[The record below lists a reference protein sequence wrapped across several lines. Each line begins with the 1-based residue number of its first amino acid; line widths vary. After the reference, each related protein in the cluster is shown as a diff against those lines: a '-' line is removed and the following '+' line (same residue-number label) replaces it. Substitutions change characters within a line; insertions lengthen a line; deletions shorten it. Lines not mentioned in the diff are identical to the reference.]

1 MINASNWS
9 KNNGRVLKA
18 ASTSCVNTF
27 RTFLKIVEARDNK
40 VGGKRF
46 GAAAGVRRIGG
57 VVDFEFEFEVCFG
70 AECEV
75 GGVAFGVV
83 EEEVTGTAFAER
95 AVLGRE
101 WESSTP

>member
-18 ASTSCVNTF
+18 AKTSSVSTF
-27 RTFLKIVEARDNK
+27 RTFLKIVEARDIS
-40 VGGKRF
+40 VGGRRF
-46 GAAAGVRRIGG
+46 GAAAGIRRIGG
-57 VVDFEFEFEVCFG
+57 VVDFEFGLG
-70 AECEV
+70 AGCEA
-75 GGVAFGVV
+75 GGVALGGV
-83 EEEVTGTAFAER
+83 EEEVTETAFAER